1 MSNTAKQS
9 PLGVNATSGLIL
21 NQGLTINATTAGYV
35 GSSTSISNY
44 DFGTVISN
52 TVLNKLVMAIRAG
65 WELYDAAQISLTTYE
80 NLISIGSTTIP
91 ALGNTIP
98 PTYTYTGSPGWGGV
112 SYAGE
117 IASYGYVRLFP
128 WQAYNEFNFNSTL
141 STDGT
146 YYDFITSFLAASSY
160 IDYSNSGI
168 MTMQNSQSFLQDTY
182 SNMNDLISSD
192 VSGVSLSTF
201 TFGQDLINSGKA
213 VNLSTISTFGLPSN
227 LLFTL
232 KKYNTLTPSLNVAL
246 LASGLEATEIEQ
258 CSTSTNVTTD
268 QQQKIYASF
277 LIITGVDL
285 EQILVPLNCKT
296 RGLNTLA
303 DLLDVKKLF
312 PNSYTTI
319 TVPIYNST
327 LGLPTNSK
335 TYYTIYTG
343 DGVNPALTSPAI
355 KDQIGT
361 ITPPGVPTISPG
373 TTTNIQVLPKGFD
386 SYLVNIVPSDI
397 AVAAGAFSMS
407 MQQIKNINNVPI
419 EKFAQVVNSIETTQ
433 NLDQVNGT
441 NVPTN
446 IAQAQAALNLVA
458 LGSGPYNTYT
468 YSNFYGCMSGLPYPW
483 SQIQTSI
490 QQIQTST
497 LLTIYDNLYAATQG
511 TNPGLNV
518 AIQAQIDLANAEI
531 ASIFSTRTVQAQ
543 QLNTQWSNTGTQLLI
558 EQRARNNG
566 LPSLPSPRQTLSP
579 SPNIVY
585 SFVDSIG
592 GKYAEDTFPNMA
604 AQTIEAISDLTNVT
618 GQSIVGLMRQVRN
631 TTRLNTAGITLD
643 NNIDS
648 VIPSEQQCEWLGN
661 GVVADSAPAYPSNT
675 SASGYFDT
683 ATHTYVI
690 NNRPVSKGLPVAPG
704 SLAGSPYLN
713 LIPCALTPV
722 IASSS
727 LPTSQYTVA
736 EAIDNVVLCNC
747 DCWVQ

>member
-9 PLGVNATSGLIL
+9 PLGVNATSGLMM
-21 NQGLTINATTAGYV
+21 NQGLTINAITAGYV

-52 TVLNKLVMAIRAG
+52 SVLNKLVMAIRAG
-65 WELYDAAQISLTTYE
+65 WELYNTAQISLSTYN
-80 NLISIGSTTIP
+80 NLISIGRTTIP

-98 PTYTYTGSPGWGGV
+98 PTYTY

-117 IASYGYVRLFP
+117 TASYGYVRLFP
-128 WQAYNEFNFNSTL
+128 LQAYNEFNYNSTL

-146 YYDFITSFLAASSY
+146 YYDFISSFLAASSY

-168 MTMQNSQSFLQDTY
+168 MTMQNSQTFLQGTY

-192 VSGVSLSTF
+192 VSGLSLSTF
-201 TFGQDLINSGKA
+201 IFGQDLINSGKA

-232 KKYNTLTPSLNVAL
+232 KKYNALTPSMNVAL

-258 CSTSTNVTTD
+258 CSDNINVTSD

-285 EQILVPLNCKT
+285 EQILISLNCKT
-296 RGLNTLA
+296 RGLTTLA
-303 DLLDVKKLF
+303 DLLNVKKLF

-361 ITPPGVPTISPG
+361 ITPPGTPTISSG
-373 TTTNIQVLPKGFD
+373 TFTNVQVLPKGFD

-397 AVAAGAFSMS
+397 ATAAGAFSMS

-433 NLDQVNGT
+433 NLDQINGT
-441 NVPTN
+441 NVPTDTT
-446 IAQAQAALNLVA
+446 QAQSALAMVA

-468 YSNFYGCMSGLPYPW
+468 YSNFFGCMSGLPYPW

-511 TNPGLNV
+511 TNPGLNA

-531 ASIFSTRTVQAQ
+531 ANILATRTSQAR
-543 QLNTQWSNTGTQLLI
+543 QLNTSWSNTGTQLFI

-566 LPSLPSPRQTLSP
+566 LPALPSPRETLNP

-592 GKYAEDTFPNMA
+592 GKFAEDTLPNMA
-604 AQTIEAISDLTNVT
+604 AQTLEAISDLGNVT

-631 TTRLNTAGITLD
+631 KIRLNTAGITQD
-643 NNIDS
+643 TNIDS
-648 VIPSEQQCEWLGN
+648 TIPPEQQCEWLGN
-661 GVVADSAPAYPSNT
+661 GVLANSAPSYPSNT
-675 SASGYFDT
+675 SALGYFD
-683 ATHTYVI
+683 AAAHNYVI
-690 NNRPVSKGLPVAPG
+690 NNQPVNKGLPVAPG
-704 SLAGSPYLN
+704 SLAGSPYQN
-713 LIPCALTPV
+713 LIPCTLTPV

-736 EAIDNVVLCNC
+736 DAINDVVLCNC
-747 DCWVQ
+747 DCWV